1 MASVERCTVLI
12 TLVLVVHCGEHIV
25 NGVISDIRLVD
36 GPTSNK
42 GTVEIRQ
49 DNGSWETTCG
59 VNLGINDVIVICKQL
74 GFKGASRA
82 ITNTT
87 YGQSST
93 PTRGLTCSG
102 DEDNLAECTLFSNAA
117 CSIAGA
123 ASCHGDGYIG
133 CFKDDVRDRVLPG
146 IQIAY
151 SLMTISYSIQY
162 CNESNTANYTYAG
175 LENGYAGYCHS
186 SETSDNFARHGVVS
200 DANCQIPCF
209 GDPTDSCGGSLYI
222 AVYRLFQSTPP
233 STTVAETS
241 PTIAT
246 TDTTTTTT
254 TSTPSSFASTSG
266 QLDVNTDVRLVD
278 GPTSNK
284 GTVEIRQDNGSWE
297 TTCGVNL
304 GIHDVIVICRHLGFT
319 GASRAITNTT
329 YGQSSTPT
337 RGLTCSGDEDNLA
350 ECTLFSNAAC
360 SIAGAASCHG
370 DGYIGCF
377 KDDERDR
384 VLPGL
389 QLASSLMSISF
400 CIKYCNESTRA
411 NYTYAG
417 LEHGYACYCHSGE
430 ASDDFARHGEVS
442 DANCQIP
449 CLGDPT
455 DSCVFQS
462 TPPSTTVAET
472 SPAIATTDTT
482 TSTPSSF
489 ASTSGQLD
497 VNTVSQSTHPPTT
510 VADTSTFASTSGQVD
525 LKTVF
530 QSTPPPTTS
539 ADTSSTFASTSGQV
553 DLKTE
558 IASTLAVGILLAFV
572 TLYGIIITLMYL
584 HLRRSKIALKPSVS
598 DREGQELDP
607 YTSLDTTTMKQ
618 PAYEDIKATRQGNR
632 GYINAIEGVEYGNQR
647 IVEQTARV
655 KKSNLGVAD
664 ENTEPEYELPM

>member
-1 MASVERCTVLI
+1 
-12 TLVLVVHCGEHIV
+12 
-25 NGVISDIRLVD
+25 
-36 GPTSNK
+36 
-42 GTVEIRQ
+42 
-49 DNGSWETTCG
+49 
-59 VNLGINDVIVICKQL
+59 
-74 GFKGASRA
+74 
-82 ITNTT
+82 
-87 YGQSST
+87 
-93 PTRGLTCSG
+93 
-102 DEDNLAECTLFSNAA
+102 
-117 CSIAGA
+117 
-123 ASCHGDGYIG
+123 
-133 CFKDDVRDRVLPG
+133 
-146 IQIAY
+146 
-151 SLMTISYSIQY
+151 MTISYSIQY

-266 QLDVNTDVRLVD
+266 QLDVNTVFQSTPPSTTVAETSPTIATTDTTTTTTSTPSSFASTSGQLDVNTDVRLVD

-304 GIHDVIVICRHLGFT
+304 GINDVIVICRQLGFT

-360 SIAGAASCHG
+360 SIGGAASCHG

-455 DSCVFQS
+455 DSCGGSLYIAVFRLFQS

-482 TSTPSSF
+482 TTTTSTPSSF

-497 VNTVSQSTHPPTT
+497 VNTV
-510 VADTSTFASTSGQVD
+510 
-525 LKTVF
+525 F
-530 QSTPPPTTS
+530 QSTPPPTTV

-632 GYINAIEGVEYGNQR
+632 GYTNAIEGVEYGNQR